1 MRVIS
6 ISLIILYL
14 LPALI
19 SVGVYG
25 LAPIW
30 LLAALLLAG
39 CIILIGHHPAAWRRI
54 LAALLSWLAALG
66 SVSLI
71 TSFDLQGEGFNNR
84 FFFHFT
90 LESLKIG
97 MSTFPLLVAGSGF
110 YMLASFILPWFLPKK
125 RLLSG
130 AADKISAP
138 VLLLLSA
145 LVFPP
150 AVSAAG
156 HIQEQQRI
164 AETGEAGIKRQA
176 LEVDVLPLTSPP
188 KNLILIYAESLERLY
203 FDEDMF
209 PGLMKN
215 LGPLTE
221 EAVEFTN
228 VHQRPGTGWTIAGI
242 VASQC
247 GLPFNVK
254 YIDGQEAN
262 IALAAIDEPFKD
274 EICLADILD
283 AYDYNTVFM
292 GGAKLSFAG
301 KGKFLDANGFDE
313 TLGLDELHR
322 TIPDYRY
329 VSKWGLYDDTLLDL
343 AMAKVDE
350 LAAKNAPYFLSAL
363 TVDTHHPVG
372 HLPKNCEPYPNED
385 NPILHAIY
393 CNDRIVGDFIT
404 RLRQREDMDN
414 TVIVLLSDHLSMKNT
429 VFDRLTAREDER
441 RLSWFIWDDMLEP
454 AKIDAAATH
463 FDVTP
468 TVLEL
473 MGIPNYRQNN
483 WGRSVLNGQDGYWHA
498 QNPEQREAASDVSY
512 LDMDGNSAK
521 KGIRIDAESRTI
533 YIGQK
538 PFRATRAGFSMKDS
552 IFMLALDKSGAV
564 SSIMFTDQIN
574 EFDRIAKDMTIVA
587 VSLNP
592 ALAPGAVLPPKEI
605 TPVKKDASESSENVP
620 TGDKTEAA
628 KPKKPVAPLYYYIG
642 TPSKGVSKTGVTD
655 SSLFVPSR
663 QMRRALRHKAIK

>member
-350 LAAKNAPYFLSAL
+350 LAAKNA
-363 TVDTHHPVG
+363 
-372 HLPKNCEPYPNED
+372 
-385 NPILHAIY
+385 
-393 CNDRIVGDFIT
+393 
-404 RLRQREDMDN
+404 N

-663 QMRRALRHKAIK
+663 QMRRALRHKAIMCGVKHVLWSVIIIAVL